1 MIDPKIE
8 RLITLRQACKMLP
21 KRRRGKSVHISCIYR
36 WTLNG
41 VRGVIL
47 ESLQVGGT
55 RCTSREALHRFFER
69 LSEGT
74 VPVQHFHTRTPSQRA
89 RDNERAR
96 QELIKAGC

>member
-1 MIDPKIE
+1 MIDPKFE
-8 RLITLRQACKMLP
+8 KLITLKQATRMIP
-21 KRRRGKSVHISCIYR
+21 KRRRGKRVHISCLYR

-74 VPVQHFHTRTPSQRA
+74 VTIQHFHTRTPSQRA
-89 RDNERAR
+89 RDDERAR
-96 QELIKAGC
+96 QELIKAGY

>member
-1 MIDPKIE
+1 MIDPKFE
-8 RLITLRQACKMLP
+8 KLITLKQAIRMIP
-21 KRRRGKSVHISCIYR
+21 KRRRGKRVHISCLYR

-89 RDNERAR
+89 RDCARAEK
-96 QELIKAGC
+96 ELIKAGF

>member
-8 RLITLRQACKMLP
+8 ELISLREACKMLP
-21 KRRRGKSVHISCIYR
+21 KRRRGKPVHISCIYR

-74 VPVQHFHTRTPSQRA
+74 VPVQHFRTRTPSQRA
-89 RDNERAR
+89 RDDERAR
-96 QELIKAGC
+96 QELIKAGW